1 MKLTAQLNLQTIQM
15 KSRVFPPQL
24 YLSIRK
30 YIAVDKTWMD
40 EESCKKGI
48 RKIHLLSTPRS
59 NDYNN
64 LLDTMQ
70 AYSKRSLLPPFSTT
84 KIEKLTKLR
93 PSEEASFDDRIN
105 QILIRNSQ
113 FYAYRG
119 GCFARISKRLSSH
132 ARRGSPAK
140 LLPAR
145 KRPRQM
151 RFDGCPGL
159 REPLRRISTG
169 CLAARG
175 GRGRARGGG
184 KRRGNQSAGTLT
196 SAETDRVVPSLLLL
210 LLVAHNSSH
219 ASRFLARSR
228 ASHFS
233 FHEGGEGEREEG
245 KGSSRGFSRRVEL
258 STSRVFN
265 DIRRGEKTRCS
276 TPPHRFVATH
286 FCGGERARFLAPLTS
301 ERARKLFTR
310 NRLEE
315 APILR
320 FERGLDFFF
329 Y

>member
-196 SAETDRVVPSLLLL
+196 SAETDRVVPS
-210 LLVAHNSSH
+210 SSSSSSWRTTLRTLRVSSRVH
-219 ASRFLARSR
+219 ERATFRSTRGGGGERGGQRFLAR
-228 ASHFS
+228 
-233 FHEGGEGEREEG
+233 
-245 KGSSRGFSRRVEL
+245 VL
-258 STSRVFN
+258 STGRAFN
-265 DIRRGEKTRCS
+265 ESSFQRYPAGRKNAMFHTAAPVCRHPFLRG
-276 TPPHRFVATH
+276 
-286 FCGGERARFLAPLTS
+286 
-301 ERARKLFTR
+301 
-310 NRLEE
+310 
-315 APILR
+315 
-320 FERGLDFFF
+320 
-329 Y
+329 

>member
-1 MKLTAQLNLQTIQM
+1 
-15 KSRVFPPQL
+15 
-24 YLSIRK
+24 
-30 YIAVDKTWMD
+30 MD

-70 AYSKRSLLPPFSTT
+70 AYSKRSLLSPFSTT

-93 PSEEASFDDRIN
+93 PSEEASFDWIE
-105 QILIRNSQ
+105 LIRSWSEIANSTLIEAVVLLESLNDSLRTRDAARRRN
-113 FYAYRG
+113 YCRLVRG
-119 GCFARISKRLSSH
+119 QGKWDLTDVPACESHSVALVPGVWLREEGGEGREGEARGVVISRQELWRLQKRIVSFPPPPPPPRGAQLFARF
-132 ARRGSPAK
+132 AF
-140 LLPAR
+140 
-145 KRPRQM
+145 PRA
-151 RFDGCPGL
+151 FTS
-159 REPLRRISTG
+159 EPLF
-169 CLAARG
+169 
-175 GRGRARGGG
+175 
-184 KRRGNQSAGTLT
+184 
-196 SAETDRVVPSLLLL
+196 VP
-210 LLVAHNSSH
+210 
-219 ASRFLARSR
+219 R
-228 ASHFS
+228 
-233 FHEGGEGEREEG
+233 GGEGEREEG

-329 Y
+329 INFTSYFKFVSMHDVKFFDFREFFFARTGFFQAG

>member
-93 PSEEASFDDRIN
+93 PSEASFDDRIN

-113 FYAYRG
+113 FYACRG

-196 SAETDRVVPSLLLL
+196 SAETDRVVPS
-210 LLVAHNSSH
+210 SSSSSSWRTTLRTLRVSSRVH
-219 ASRFLARSR
+219 ERATFRSTRGGGGERGGQRFLAR
-228 ASHFS
+228 
-233 FHEGGEGEREEG
+233 
-245 KGSSRGFSRRVEL
+245 VL
-258 STSRVFN
+258 STGRAFN
-265 DIRRGEKTRCS
+265 ESSFQRYPAGRKNAMFHTAAPVCRHPFLRG
-276 TPPHRFVATH
+276 
-286 FCGGERARFLAPLTS
+286 
-301 ERARKLFTR
+301 
-310 NRLEE
+310 
-315 APILR
+315 
-320 FERGLDFFF
+320 
-329 Y
+329 

>member
-1 MKLTAQLNLQTIQM
+1 MKLTTQLNLQTIQM

-24 YLSIRK
+24 YFSIRK

-196 SAETDRVVPSLLLL
+196 SAETDRVVPS
-210 LLVAHNSSH
+210 SSSSSSWRTTLRTLRVS
-219 ASRFLARSR
+219 SRVHERATFRSTRGRERR
-228 ASHFS
+228 AKVPREGSLDGSSFQRVEFS
-233 FHEGGEGEREEG
+233 TISGGEKKRD
-245 KGSSRGFSRRVEL
+245 V
-258 STSRVFN
+258 
-265 DIRRGEKTRCS
+265 
-276 TPPHRFVATH
+276 PHRRT
-286 FCGGERARFLAPLTS
+286 GLSP
-301 ERARKLFTR
+301 
-310 NRLEE
+310 
-315 APILR
+315 PIFAGVKELVFSPR
-320 FERGLDFFF
+320 
-329 Y
+329 

>member
-70 AYSKRSLLPPFSTT
+70 AYSKRSLLSPFSTT

-196 SAETDRVVPSLLLL
+196 SAETDRVVPS
-210 LLVAHNSSH
+210 SSSSSSWRTTLRTLRVSSRVH
-219 ASRFLARSR
+219 ERATFRSTRGGGGERGGQRFLAR
-228 ASHFS
+228 
-233 FHEGGEGEREEG
+233 
-245 KGSSRGFSRRVEL
+245 VL
-258 STSRVFN
+258 STGRAFN
-265 DIRRGEKTRCS
+265 ESSFQRYPAGRKNAMFHTAAPVCRHPFLRG
-276 TPPHRFVATH
+276 
-286 FCGGERARFLAPLTS
+286 
-301 ERARKLFTR
+301 
-310 NRLEE
+310 
-315 APILR
+315 
-320 FERGLDFFF
+320 
-329 Y
+329 

>member
-93 PSEEASFDDRIN
+93 PSRSQSIEEASFDDRIN

-233 FHEGGEGEREEG
+233 FHEGGRGRERRAKVPREGSLD
-245 KGSSRGFSRRVEL
+245 GSSFQRVEF
-258 STSRVFN
+258 STISG
-265 DIRRGEKTRCS
+265 GEKKRDV
-276 TPPHRFVATH
+276 PHRRT
-286 FCGGERARFLAPLTS
+286 GLSP
-301 ERARKLFTR
+301 
-310 NRLEE
+310 
-315 APILR
+315 PIFAGVKELVFSPR
-320 FERGLDFFF
+320 
-329 Y
+329 

>member
-84 KIEKLTKLR
+84 KIEKLTSSVRRSQLR
-93 PSEEASFDDRIN
+93 LNRIN

-196 SAETDRVVPSLLLL
+196 SAETDRVVPS
-210 LLVAHNSSH
+210 SSSSSSSWRTTLRTLRVSSRVH
-219 ASRFLARSR
+219 ERATFRSTRGGGGERGGQRFLAR
-228 ASHFS
+228 
-233 FHEGGEGEREEG
+233 
-245 KGSSRGFSRRVEL
+245 VL
-258 STSRVFN
+258 STGRAFN
-265 DIRRGEKTRCS
+265 ESSFQRYPAGRKNAMFHTAAPVCRHPFLRG
-276 TPPHRFVATH
+276 
-286 FCGGERARFLAPLTS
+286 
-301 ERARKLFTR
+301 
-310 NRLEE
+310 
-315 APILR
+315 
-320 FERGLDFFF
+320 
-329 Y
+329 